1 MHVYIYIY
9 IYTHDAYICIYIVES
24 GMTHSGKAK
33 ELLFEKH
40 RDDFE
45 PFLDKIVHVVLDTLP
60 GACIH

>member
-1 MHVYIYIY
+1 
-9 IYTHDAYICIYIVES
+9 
-24 GMTHSGKAK
+24 MTHSGKAK

-60 GACIH
+60 GACIHK